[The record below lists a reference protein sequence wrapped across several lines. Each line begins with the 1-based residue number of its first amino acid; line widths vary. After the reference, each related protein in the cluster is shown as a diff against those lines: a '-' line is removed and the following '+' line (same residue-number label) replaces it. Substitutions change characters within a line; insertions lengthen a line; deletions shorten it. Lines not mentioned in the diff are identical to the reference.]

1 MQRRAVLVYVL
12 VLLVAFPLSVFATG
26 GGEGGAVPTIRMI
39 GNSVIEEGKYLGH
52 GAAIAQFIKN
62 SVGKV
67 KLEYEYV
74 AGDDVFTKMQAEA
87 ASGRLPDV
95 WQYWPGPRTAALVE
109 SGLVLDAESYLKE
122 SKTIKKDSINA
133 ELWDVF
139 RVKGMLTGIPTD
151 MIIGAFLYNKAI
163 FAKYN
168 LQPPKTYADMVAA
181 GKVLKDNGI
190 IPFAMASFEGNP
202 SHLWFSIVQ
211 FQFKGGIEE
220 VQALGTTNQFDTPN
234 ALKTAQLM
242 VQGKTDGLYPKDT
255 LANGQWGPCTALYT
269 ERKAA
274 MIYTFPWTFGS
285 WAKEIAGESEV
296 IAVPRMPGADLDP
309 ATIADGE
316 TNFGIFMSKAA
327 WADKAKKAAVREFVD
342 YYVSADGALL
352 SQKYG
357 VIPVR
362 KDVPLDNLP
371 EITQRVLKFSRDARK
386 YSCHWS
392 KTTYSPASVEFQYA
406 LDELFAGT
414 LAPNAFVAR
423 VQKVYDEGKA
433 K

>member
-1 MQRRAVLVYVL
+1 MSQGRLIALV
-12 VLLVAFPLSVFATG
+12 VLLAAVTLSLFAA
-26 GGEGGAVPTIRMI
+26 GGAEPVKVPTIRMI
-39 GNSVIEEGKYLGH
+39 GNSIIDEAKYTAH
-52 GAAIAQFIKN
+52 GAAIAKFMKDAAGRVNLQ
-62 SVGKV
+62 
-67 KLEYEYV
+67 YEYV
-74 AGDDVFTKMQAEA
+74 AGDDLFTKMQAEA
-87 ASGRLPDV
+87 ASGQLPDV

-109 SGLVLDAESYLKE
+109 SGLVLDVEEYLKE
-122 SKTIKKDSINA
+122 SKTLKKDSINA

-139 RVKGMLTGIPTD
+139 RIKGFLAGIPTD
-151 MIIGAFLYNKAI
+151 MIIGAFLYNKSI
-163 FAKYN
+163 FSKYN

-181 GKVLKDNGI
+181 GKVLRDNGI

-202 SHLWFSIVQ
+202 SHLWYSIVQ

-234 ALKTAQLM
+234 TRKTAQLM
-242 VQGKTDGLYPKDT
+242 LQGRVDGLYPKDT
-255 LANGQWGPCTALYT
+255 LGNGQWGPCTALYT

-274 MIYTFPWTFGS
+274 MIYTFPWTFGT
-285 WAKEIAGESEV
+285 WPKDIADESAV
-296 IAVPRMPGADLDP
+296 MAVPRMPGADLDP

-316 TNFGIFMSKAA
+316 TNFGIFMSKKA
-327 WADKAKKAAVREFVD
+327 WEDASKKPAVREFVD

-352 SQKYG
+352 AQKSG

-362 KDVPLDNLP
+362 KDVPLEGLP
-371 EITQRVLKFSRDARK
+371 DITQRVLKFSRDARK

-406 LDELFAGT
+406 LDELFAGN
-414 LAPNAFVAR
+414 LAPDAFVER
-423 VQKVYDEGKA
+423 VQKIYDEGKA